1 MKVFT
6 NTNFA
11 TGKAD
16 AAIPANT
23 VVGISTTTGN
33 VIPAVAATIP
43 IGVSHN
49 FDTDAGCPVTVVPI
63 GAGFARV
70 KAGAKLGVTDLGASV
85 GADSTGRVIKSPTVE
100 LGILVGLNADVE
112 GSIADA
118 VAGDDVV
125 VLLTGGN

>member
-16 AAIPANT
+16 VAIPANT
-23 VVGISTTTGN
+23 DVGISTTTGN

-43 IGVSHN
+43 IGVSHY
-49 FDTDAGCPVTVVPI
+49 FDSDAGLRVTVVPF

-70 KAGAKLGVTDLGASV
+70 
-85 GADSTGRVIKSPTVE
+85 
-100 LGILVGLNADVE
+100 
-112 GSIADA
+112 
-118 VAGDDVV
+118 
-125 VLLTGGN
+125 